1 MDRKTMFNNF
11 ASVSESEMLN
21 AIQMQALEAGG
32 SCEAGCKKSCKPGNQ
47 NIKETHPYV
56 LSMGEAQ
63 DLKY

>member
-21 AIQMQALEAGG
+21 ATQMQALEAGG

-56 LSMGEAQ
+56 LSMEQAQ
-63 DLKY
+63 DL